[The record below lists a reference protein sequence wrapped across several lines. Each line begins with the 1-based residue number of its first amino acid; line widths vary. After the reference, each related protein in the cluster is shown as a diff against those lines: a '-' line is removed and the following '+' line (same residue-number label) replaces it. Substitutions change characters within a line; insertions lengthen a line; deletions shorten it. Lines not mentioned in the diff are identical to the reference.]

1 VGIPG
6 PAVSSAPPPFP
17 VGLTPLRAN
26 LQAVGL
32 LVVFYGY
39 LYGNALLAGP
49 EAKLAN
55 PVVSVF
61 VTGGLMLLVV
71 SLLLLRDTDW
81 RASLGLQRRPL
92 LQSLAFGGVG
102 LVLSYAVN
110 LLGVLTYTLVRG
122 GMAEQAADKAKWA
135 SKLGAL
141 PLGWVL
147 PLALFVG
154 LWEEVVFRGFLL
166 GRLRVALGAVEGSP
180 RSRTV
185 MAICVCGVLFG
196 AGHGYQGLLG
206 LVQTSAVGIALG
218 ALTVWRRSL
227 WPAVIAHLSIDTI
240 GLIALKV
247 LKPLVEELAKKA
259 L

>member
-1 VGIPG
+1 MT
-6 PAVSSAPPPFP
+6 APPPFP
-17 VGLTPLRAN
+17 VGLSPLRAN
-26 LQAVGL
+26 LQAIGL

-49 EAKLAN
+49 EAKFAN

-61 VTGGLMLLVV
+61 TTGGLMLLVV
-71 SLLLLRDTDW
+71 ALLVFRDTDW
-81 RASLGLQRRPL
+81 RSSLGLQRRPL
-92 LQSLAFGGVG
+92 WETLAFGGVG
-102 LVLSYAVN
+102 LVMAYAVN
-110 LLGVLTYTLVRG
+110 IVLVLGFTAVRG
-122 GMAEQAADKAKWA
+122 SMASQAADKAKWA
-135 SKLGAL
+135 SKLGDL
-141 PLGWVL
+141 PLAWVL

-166 GRLRVALGAVEGSP
+166 GRLRVAFSAVEGSP

-185 MAICVCGVLFG
+185 MAIAVGGILFG

-206 LVQTSAVGIALG
+206 LVQTSAVGMALG
-218 ALTVWRRSL
+218 ALTVWRKSL

-240 GLIALKV
+240 GLVALKV
-247 LKPLVEELAKKA
+247 LKPLVDELAKKA